1 MGEMVE
7 KIKEK
12 RKEWEEECLEPW
24 LSKSE
29 REIKKFETLSGIEIA
44 DIYDPSDIAHIDF
57 LRDIGYPGQ
66 FPFTRGVYPTMYRG
80 RLWTMRLFSGFGT
93 AEDTNRR
100 WKMLLEEGETG
111 LSTAFDFPT
120 LMGLDSDD
128 PLADGEV
135 GKCGVAVDTL
145 KDFEILFDGIP
156 LDKVSTSFTINPPAG
171 IILAMYTAIGDMQR
185 VPRDKIRGTIQN
197 DMFKEFHA
205 QNTIVLPPEP
215 SLKII
220 VDIFEWGVKNVPK
233 FNLISISGYHIREAG
248 STAVQELAFTIADGM
263 AYVEAAIE
271 RGIDIDK
278 LAPQLSFF
286 FNSHNDFFE
295 EIAKFRAA
303 RRMWAKIMK
312 DIYGAKDP
320 RSWWMKFHVQT
331 AGCTLTAQQPLNNIV
346 RVTIQALAAVLGG
359 CQSLHT
365 NSFDEAWALPS
376 EEAVRVALRTQQIIA
391 YESGVANVVD
401 PLAGSYYVEWLT
413 DKMERLA
420 WKYIEKIKEM
430 GNGSMVKGVLK
441 GIENGFFIREISDS
455 AARYQKEI
463 EEGSRI
469 IVGVNRFKIEED
481 LRIPLLKVDP
491 EVQRR
496 QIERLKKVK
505 AERDNKAVKE
515 NLEWIRSC
523 CENNENVMPA
533 VFEAV
538 KSYATIGE
546 IMGTFKQ
553 VYGTYRKPI
562 II

>member
-220 VDIFEWGVKNVPK
+220 VDIFEWGIKNVPK

-401 PLAGSYYVEWLT
+401 PLAGGYYVEWLT

>member
-220 VDIFEWGVKNVPK
+220 VDIFEWGIKNVPK